1 MKVLIMED
9 ETQIRE
15 GIKTE
20 INWNGYG
27 IQEVYTAGNG
37 ERGIAI
43 ARQVLPDIILTDI
56 RMPHM
61 DGITAVKKFRKI
73 QPDCSIVFI
82 SAYPEKEY
90 FKEAINLHAVSFV
103 EKPID
108 LKELN
113 AVIEQA
119 IHEQLNKKT
128 QKEKEEQAFLY
139 CGEKCV
145 DRLCRGKYRQEE
157 EIAEDL
163 SGAGLHLKE
172 CKCFAPLIICH
183 TRDLEEKES
192 DVWTI
197 FCMYLQEHSSEAP
210 VQLLASRRHPDRMVC
225 YLFFQKEMQYA
236 KGIQWIKDQL
246 NGLERWQ
253 ILAGEI
259 QYCLLDLCAAYP
271 DTVLLQ
277 NQAFYS
283 DYGEVIRREKK
294 KIWMGYDTSAWKTEF
309 SQLLNLEKFGDLE
322 GFLDSVYKVLMENA
336 RIHYVTVQELYR
348 YFMGELRR
356 YNDQKGIHN
365 KQVQKMLGN
374 PVLEMGNLIDLHKW
388 LLELVG
394 NFRENSL
401 VQEDELIARVK
412 KYIYTNYED
421 PMLSVREI
429 AEEMGKSMSYLCV
442 VFKKETGNTLN
453 QYLTE
458 IRIDAAKVL
467 LDNPRNSIQSVA
479 EKCGYADSSYFARAF
494 KKITGQ
500 SPSAYRGEPG

>member
-15 GIKTE
+15 GLETE
-20 INWNGYG
+20 IDWVHYG
-27 IQEVYTAGNG
+27 VREVYTAGNG

-43 ARQVLPDIILTDI
+43 ASQVLPDIILTDI

-119 IHEQLNKKT
+119 VHEQLNKKA

-145 DRLCRGKYRQEE
+145 DRLCRGKYSQEE

-163 SGAGLHLKE
+163 NRAGLPLKE
-172 CKCFAPLIICH
+172 CKCFASLIICH
-183 TRDLEEKES
+183 TRDLEEKEA
-192 DVWTI
+192 DVWSL
-197 FCMYLQEHSSEAP
+197 FCMNLQEQTSEAP
-210 VQLLASRRHPDRMVC
+210 VQMLVSRRHPDRMVC
-225 YLFFQKEMQYA
+225 YLFFQREMQYER
-236 KGIQWIKDQL
+236 GILWIIERL
-246 NGLERWQ
+246 NGLTRWQ
-253 ILAGEI
+253 ILAGEVR
-259 QYCLLDLCAAYP
+259 YSLLDLCAAYP

-283 DYGEVIRREKK
+283 RYGEVIREEKK
-294 KIWMGYDTSAWKTEF
+294 KVWMGYDTSAWKTEF
-309 SQLLNLEKFGDLE
+309 SQLLNLEKWRDLE
-322 GFLDSVYKVLMENA
+322 GFLGSVYKVLMENT

-348 YFMGELRR
+348 YFTGELRR
-356 YNDQKGIHN
+356 YTDQKGIRN
-365 KQVQKMLGN
+365 KQVEKMLRD
-374 PVLEMGNLIDLHKW
+374 PALETGNLIDLHNW
-388 LLELVG
+388 LLELIR
-394 NFRENSL
+394 NFQENNL

-412 KYIYTNYED
+412 KYIHTNYED
-421 PMLSVREI
+421 PALSVREI

-458 IRIDAAKVL
+458 VRIDAAKVL
-467 LDNPRNSIQSVA
+467 LDNPRNSIQMVA
-479 EKCGYADSSYFARAF
+479 EKCGYGDSSYFARAF